1 MRNND
6 IKVYIVDDDE
16 PLRDSLAWLLEGDG
30 MRVRTYESAE
40 TFLRAVNTNEAA
52 VLVLDV
58 RMPGMSGIAL
68 QERLLEL
75 DCRMPLVFIT
85 GHGDVPMAVEAVKR
99 GAFDFIEKPF
109 NDEKILGIIKR
120 AAERLANISKA
131 REEEVQ
137 LDKRLTTLTTREREV
152 MELVIKGKLNKTIA
166 DILGISIKTVEAHR
180 ARVMEKMQVKSLAE
194 LVQMTM
200 PK

>member
-40 TFLRAVNTNEAA
+40 TFLRGVNTNEAA
-52 VLVLDV
+52 VLILDV
-58 RMPGMSGIAL
+58 RMSGMSGIAL

-75 DCRMPLVFIT
+75 DCRMPMVFIT

-120 AAERLANISKA
+120 AAERLVNISKV

-180 ARVMEKMQVKSLAE
+180 ARVMEKMLVKSLAE

-200 PK
+200 SK